1 MINPDEVAERLDHIR
16 SRISHA
22 GVDPDSVR
30 IIAVTKKFGPD
41 AVHAAV
47 AAGLRDVA
55 ENYAQEARA
64 KNDAVLESDLPQV
77 HWHFVGQL
85 QRNKVKMLT
94 SFIDLWQ
101 SVDSISL
108 ADEIAKRAPGA
119 RILVQ
124 VDLAEQPG
132 RGGCAWDE
140 VEGIVSHARAN
151 GLGVSGLMGVAPI
164 GTPEEARPHFRRLT
178 KTAADLGLTEVSM
191 GMTADLEVA
200 VQEGATMLRIGSALF
215 GNRPVN
221 GVHEL

>member
-1 MINPDEVAERLDHIR
+1 MINESQVAENLERIR
-16 SRISHA
+16 TRIDHA
-22 GVDPDSVR
+22 GGDSDRVR
-30 IIAVTKKFGPD
+30 VVAVTKLFGSD

-47 AAGLRDVA
+47 AAGLSDVA

-64 KNDAVLESDLPQV
+64 KNEEVLESDLPQLQ
-77 HWHFVGQL
+77 WHFVGQL

-101 SVDSISL
+101 SVDSIAL
-108 ADEIAKRAPGA
+108 ADEIAKRAPGG

-124 VDLAEQPG
+124 VDLAEEPG
-132 RGGCAWDE
+132 RGGCVWGE
-140 VEGIVSHARAN
+140 VEPLVTHARNA

-164 GTPEEARPHFRRLT
+164 GAPEDARSSFRRLA
-178 KTAADLGLTEVSM
+178 KTAADLGLAEVSM

-215 GNRPVN
+215 GDRPPR
-221 GVHEL
+221 